1 MKFAICVI
9 SYNRP
14 SSTRRCLE
22 ALNKAYYGEDS
33 VDLII
38 SIDYS
43 GQNDVEKV
51 ANNFEWKYGKKR
63 VIAHSKNLGL
73 RKHVLSCGN
82 FTQEYDG
89 LIVLE
94 DDIFVAPSFFQY
106 AKSCVNEYS
115 ENESI
120 AGISLYSFHINY
132 HNFLPF
138 TPETSDSDVYLMQ
151 NAQSWGQVW
160 MKKQWQA
167 FKVWYDNNSDQFPN
181 MPHLP
186 RSICGWEKS
195 WLKYHTRY
203 CIETNRYFIYPYVSQ
218 STCFSD
224 VGEHTNTSNTLIQV
238 PIGRNVKSNYR
249 LNPSIKY
256 DAFFEN
262 MALPELMGY
271 RSDEICIDL
280 YGEKDNRENKRYW
293 LSRKVLDLKVIRA
306 FALEL
311 KPIENNILFDVK
323 GNRIFLYDTTI
334 EEKNTLSKKT
344 DPTNFFSYIYN
355 IRVGVKGTINM
366 AAQAIKHKLQSLL
379 QC

>member
-1 MKFAICVI
+1 MKLAICVI

-14 SSTRRCLE
+14 LSTKRCLE
-22 ALNKAYYGEDS
+22 AINKAYYGDDS

-51 ANNFEWKYGKKR
+51 ANNFNWKYGEKR
-63 VIAHSKNLGL
+63 VVAHSKNLGL
-73 RKHVLSCGN
+73 RKHVLSCGD

-106 AKSCVNEYS
+106 AKSCVNEYF

-138 TPETSDSDVYLMQ
+138 TPETSDSDVFLMQ
-151 NAQSWGQVW
+151 NAQSWGQIW
-160 MKKQWQA
+160 MKKQWNA
-167 FKVWYDNNSDQFPN
+167 FKIWYENNSDQFPE

-186 RSICGWEKS
+186 RSICRWEKS

-203 CIETNRYFIYPYVSQ
+203 CIEEKKYFVYPYVSQ

-224 VGEHTNTSNTLIQV
+224 VGEHTNISNTLMQV
-238 PIGRNVKSNYR
+238 PIGRNIKSNYR
-249 LNPSIKY
+249 LNPTIKY

-262 MALPELMGY
+262 MALPEFMGY
-271 RSDEICIDL
+271 RSNETCIDL

-293 LSRKVLDLKVIRA
+293 LSRKIMDFGIVKS

-311 KPIENNILFDVK
+311 KPIENNILFDIK
-323 GNRIFLYDTTI
+323 GSGIFLYDTAT
-334 EEKNTLSKKT
+334 EGKNTFSKKT
-344 DPTNFFSYIYN
+344 GSVNFISYIYN
-355 IRVGVKGTINM
+355 LRIGVKSSIKMAIRTIYCKFLS
-366 AAQAIKHKLQSLL
+366 ILK
-379 QC
+379 C